1 MYRFILIFLFSIC
14 FKLEANEPVMLV
26 KGKLLAEETFGRG
39 EKLESRESAEDAVMS
54 NGPLKWVSEEGGTKA
69 TLKSTL
75 QKEEGA
81 TLGNHILE
89 CTFRY
94 EEELDRTQIVYNDEF
109 GHAIIIQL
117 SPEYHHVRK
126 WPDQD
131 LLHRFE
137 EFPDASGSSLKPG
150 ELYTVTVE
158 MCDSE
163 FLIRIND
170 NDFLFGEN
178 YRAGRAKHRIA
189 VSVEGGQS
197 TLQSIRLWE
206 GTPLSDWTKNRE
218 AWVARQQDRLSWEK
232 EASED
237 FKSRFRVAAL
247 RRQLRDNG
255 DPGYAAI
262 VKETSAY
269 LEEIRSLYPFYGA
282 KPTRKNVLAKK
293 DARLH
298 DERYRSM
305 LKHLAQLEEKELTYF
320 QTLDSTLFDLKNV
333 KKR

>member
-1 MYRFILIFLFSIC
+1 MYRFLLIFLFFSC
-14 FKLEANEPVMLV
+14 FSLEANEPVMLV
-26 KGKLLAEETFGRG
+26 KGKLLAEETFGSG
-39 EKLESRESAEDAVMS
+39 NQLEARESAENVVMS
-54 NGPLKWVSEEGGTKA
+54 NGPLKWVSEKGGAKA
-69 TLKSTL
+69 TLKSTS
-75 QKEEGA
+75 QKEDGA
-81 TLGNHILE
+81 ALGNHILK

-94 EEELDRTQIVYNDEF
+94 EEELDRAQIVYNDEF

-178 YRAGRAKHRIA
+178 YRAGRAKYRIA

-197 TLQSIRLWE
+197 TLESIRLWE
-206 GTPLSDWTKNRE
+206 GTPRSDWTKNRE
-218 AWVARQQDRLSWEK
+218 AWITRQQDRLPWET

-237 FKSRFRVAAL
+237 FESRFRVAAL

-269 LEEIRSLYPFYGA
+269 LEEIRLLYPFYGA

-298 DERYRSM
+298 DERYQSM
-305 LKHLAQLEEKELTYF
+305 LKHLAQIEEKELTYF

>member
-1 MYRFILIFLFSIC
+1 
-14 FKLEANEPVMLV
+14 
-26 KGKLLAEETFGRG
+26 
-39 EKLESRESAEDAVMS
+39 
-54 NGPLKWVSEEGGTKA
+54 
-69 TLKSTL
+69 
-75 QKEEGA
+75 
-81 TLGNHILE
+81 
-89 CTFRY
+89 
-94 EEELDRTQIVYNDEF
+94 DEF

-197 TLQSIRLWE
+197 TLESVRLWE
-206 GTPLSDWTKNRE
+206 GTSRSDWTKNRE
-218 AWVARQQDRLSWEK
+218 AWIARQQDRLPWEK

-255 DPGYAAI
+255 DPKYAAI
-262 VKETSAY
+262 VKEMSAY

-298 DERYRSM
+298 DERYQSM
-305 LKHLAQLEEKELTYF
+305 LKHLAQIEEKELTYF

>member
-39 EKLESRESAEDAVMS
+39 EKLEARESAEDAVMS

-197 TLQSIRLWE
+197 TLEWR
-206 GTPLSDWTKNRE
+206 
-218 AWVARQQDRLSWEK
+218 
-232 EASED
+232 
-237 FKSRFRVAAL
+237 
-247 RRQLRDNG
+247 
-255 DPGYAAI
+255 
-262 VKETSAY
+262 
-269 LEEIRSLYPFYGA
+269 
-282 KPTRKNVLAKK
+282 
-293 DARLH
+293 ARLV
-298 DERYRSM
+298 RTGRRTVKPGSPGSRIACLGRRKRQRI
-305 LKHLAQLEEKELTYF
+305 LKVAFASLRCAA
-320 QTLDSTLFDLKNV
+320 N
-333 KKR
+333 

>member
-1 MYRFILIFLFSIC
+1 MYRFLLIFLFFSC
-14 FKLEANEPVMLV
+14 FSLEANEPVMLV
-26 KGKLLAEETFGRG
+26 KGKLLAEETFGSG
-39 EKLESRESAEDAVMS
+39 NQLEARESAENVVMS
-54 NGPLKWVSEEGGTKA
+54 NGPLKWMSEKGGAKA
-69 TLKSTL
+69 TLKSTS
-75 QKEEGA
+75 QKEDGA
-81 TLGNHILE
+81 ALGNHILG

-94 EEELDRTQIVYNDEF
+94 EEELDRAQIVYNDEF

-150 ELYTVTVE
+150 ELYTVRVE

-178 YRAGRAKHRIA
+178 YRAGRAKYRIA

-197 TLQSIRLWE
+197 TLESIRLWE
-206 GTPLSDWTKNRE
+206 GTPRSDWTKNRE
-218 AWVARQQDRLSWEK
+218 AWIARQQDRLPWER

-247 RRQLRDNG
+247 RRRLRDSG
-255 DPGYAAI
+255 DPKYAAI
-262 VKETSAY
+262 VKEMSAY

-320 QTLDSTLFDLKNV
+320 ETLDSTLFDSKNV